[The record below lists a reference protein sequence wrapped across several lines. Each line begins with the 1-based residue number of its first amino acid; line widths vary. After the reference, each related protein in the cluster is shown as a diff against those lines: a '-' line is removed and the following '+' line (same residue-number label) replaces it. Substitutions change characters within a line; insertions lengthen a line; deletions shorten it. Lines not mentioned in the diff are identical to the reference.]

1 MKHAPDGPRPR
12 RILLFATVFGL
23 TLSFAACAAATRP
36 PDPSTPRANEAPYP
50 VLLEASDARR
60 DRALANWSA
69 LVVGAAEPAAVPP
82 PELQRVTATIADLPP
97 LPATQLR
104 LPRVIIESEPGA
116 STRQPT
122 DEELRESLR
131 RFIAAAVP
139 LLGAEQRELSLVE
152 IAAAPGG
159 ARRAVYRQKPFP
171 HPLRNGYGEISVTFT
186 PDLTVTAL
194 SSTAIPEAEP
204 LRRALAAVTP
214 QLSAADAVNALAGK
228 TITTAAGEG
237 PAATRTITTTE
248 GVAARELVVYPRALE
263 GTPGRVE
270 LRLAWEVTAAG
281 PPLLIY
287 VDAITGDI
295 LGTGTA

>member
-1 MKHAPDGPRPR
+1 
-12 RILLFATVFGL
+12 
-23 TLSFAACAAATRP
+23 
-36 PDPSTPRANEAPYP
+36 
-50 VLLEASDARR
+50 
-60 DRALANWSA
+60 
-69 LVVGAAEPAAVPP
+69 
-82 PELQRVTATIADLPP
+82 VTATIADLPP